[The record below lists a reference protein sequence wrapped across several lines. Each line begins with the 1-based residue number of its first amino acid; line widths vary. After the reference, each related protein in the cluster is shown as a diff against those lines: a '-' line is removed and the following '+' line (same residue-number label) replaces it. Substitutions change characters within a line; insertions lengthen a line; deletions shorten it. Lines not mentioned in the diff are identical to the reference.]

1 MVSQISQSRRR
12 SLTLTL
18 ENWCGHFSRTVSLFS
33 RSFGKLF
40 TSFRSHKFVIILFVI
55 LRSFGVF
62 ISAKCCGSF
71 NKFFRSLDS
80 SFFFRKWI
88 FYMCSTFFLL
98 TQDFQ
103 LPSLFLPAHQI
114 LQMEIFEMPWGN
126 DFIAAG
132 LDCVN
137 HCSIAVATSLRR
149 LKSVH
154 VMLCFEAITSMT
166 STLSY

>member
-1 MVSQISQSRRR
+1 
-12 SLTLTL
+12 
-18 ENWCGHFSRTVSLFS
+18 
-33 RSFGKLF
+33 
-40 TSFRSHKFVIILFVI
+40 
-55 LRSFGVF
+55 
-62 ISAKCCGSF
+62 
-71 NKFFRSLDS
+71 
-80 SFFFRKWI
+80 
-88 FYMCSTFFLL
+88 MCSTFFLL

-166 STLSY
+166 STLSYQCSERANYNLSRSRMLLQFGLNEKQKQVQGKNLEIFNMYLWISANKLRHQNKKKTTTVKLSVHFNLLPVVSH